1 MAPPDVGAGA
11 APGSSLVEWSV
22 AIRALGSESGD
33 QYLVSR
39 TADGVLVAVV
49 DGLGHGPEAAAVA
62 KAALAALDAD
72 PARDLPGRLAHCHER
87 LRDTRGAVLSLA
99 AFAPGRLTWLGVG
112 NVDGVLVRAGSRAAE
127 QLLVRSGVVG
137 RRLPSLEVTR
147 LTVAR
152 GDTLVLATD
161 GVDGQFAEDAAA
173 FRAQLTAEHLL
184 VKHGKGTD
192 DALVMTVR
200 YLGSDE

>member
-1 MAPPDVGAGA
+1 MAAADVGGA
-11 APGSSLVEWSV
+11 PLSGSSLVEWSV
-22 AIRALGSESGD
+22 AVRALGSESGD

-39 TADGVLVAVV
+39 TTDGVLVAVV

-62 KAALAALDAD
+62 KTAIAALDAD
-72 PARDLPGRLAHCHER
+72 PARDLPARLAHCHAH

-99 AFAPGRLTWLGVG
+99 AFTPGRLTWLGVG
-112 NVDGVLVRAGSRAAE
+112 NVDGILVRAGSRTAE

-152 GDTLVLATD
+152 GDTLIVATD
-161 GVDGQFAEDAAA
+161 GVDGQFAEDVAA
-173 FRAQLTAEHLL
+173 FRAQPTAEHLL
-184 VKHGKGTD
+184 VQHGKGTD
-192 DALVMTVR
+192 DALVMIVR
-200 YLGSDE
+200 YLGPDE

>member
-1 MAPPDVGAGA
+1 MGGA
-11 APGSSLVEWSV
+11 AGPGLSLVEWSV

-62 KAALAALDAD
+62 KAAIGALDAD
-72 PARDLPGRLAHCHER
+72 PARALPARLAHCHEC
-87 LRDTRGAVLSLA
+87 LRGTRGAVLSLA
-99 AFAPGRLTWLGVG
+99 AFAPSRLTWLGVG

-152 GDTLVLATD
+152 GDTLILATD
-161 GVDGQFAEDAAA
+161 GVDGHFAEDAAA
-173 FRAQLTAEHLL
+173 FRAQWTAEHLL

-192 DALVMTVR
+192 DALVMVVR
-200 YLGSDE
+200 YLGPGE